1 MTLAS
6 ARLQALIF
14 AVWAEQGIG
23 LTLEEAMRFW
33 RMEFAPKCPS
43 DQFEKKYAYNVRYNY
58 GREGRKSDYTPY
70 SCLKVISS
78 QPGQV
83 GRLSRLCHLALGR
96 LTCTA

>member
-1 MTLAS
+1 
-6 ARLQALIF
+6 
-14 AVWAEQGIG
+14 
-23 LTLEEAMRFW
+23 MRFW

-70 SCLKVISS
+70 SCLKIISS

-83 GRLSRLCHLALGR
+83 DLSFASGWAS
-96 LTCTA
+96 TCKQHAGL

>member
-1 MTLAS
+1 
-6 ARLQALIF
+6 
-14 AVWAEQGIG
+14 
-23 LTLEEAMRFW
+23 MRFW

-70 SCLKVISS
+70 SCLKIISS

-83 GRLSRLCHLALGR
+83 GSTA
-96 LTCTA
+96 TCSGGWDSTSKGPAGL